1 MLVKG
6 PSIMRHYATVKAILC
21 LPILLAPYASADEAA
36 DRVAID
42 RAVAALNELPQR
54 ADVFTDDASSEL
66 KRLPNVKPRAFRV
79 PGPQDDRVSLP
90 RTDGPTVTISHEIW
104 GEATINIPGVA
115 SLPVFEILNPR
126 IVNGAIRFIT
136 PEVAL
141 TDGIWKYEDE
151 NGMTQTI
158 PILFVMKKEGSNW
171 KIASLRVLA
180 PY

>member
-1 MLVKG
+1 
-6 PSIMRHYATVKAILC
+6 MRHYASVKAILC
-21 LPILLAPYASADEAA
+21 LPLLLASYASADEAA

-54 ADVFTDDASSEL
+54 AAVFTEDASSEL
-66 KRLPNVKPRAFRV
+66 KRLPNAKPRAFRIL
-79 PGPQDDRVSLP
+79 GPQDDGMSLP

-115 SLPVFEILNPR
+115 SLSAFEILNPR
-126 IVNGAIRFIT
+126 IANGAIRFIT
-136 PEVAL
+136 AEVAL
-141 TDGIWKYEDE
+141 TDGAWTYEDE
-151 NGMTQTI
+151 SGTTQTI

-180 PY
+180 PH